1 MKYLRIL
8 FSSAIIV
15 AALNCANSTNIKK
28 GSDASFQLNLQA
40 PIDKWDEAIPLGN
53 GLTGGLLWG
62 GGNEIRLSLDRGDL
76 WDLRAHPGFTAPG
89 FTYETVRRMALAG
102 LTDSLNKQYARAN
115 DYPTK
120 LPGCRLV
127 VTLPGNV
134 KATSFHLD
142 MKKGLGSVNLGD
154 RSIECFFSTDKPVA
168 LMKIPGSVANIELIP
183 NNAVIKLGN
192 PAPSIGKDQKGTW
205 LIQDAAL
212 GFKYVFVVK
221 SKKLDD
227 YTLLSISTATRKE
240 SENPFQLATKQADEA
255 LNKGFDLMLT
265 DHEKW
270 WDNFWSKSS
279 VTIPD
284 PKIQQHYNLVQYYY
298 GASSKS
304 GAPPIPLQG
313 VWTADEG
320 KLPPWH
326 GDYHHDLNTQL
337 TYWAYLTSNRLDQGL
352 SFLDFMWSLKPVHEE
367 FAHNFYGARG
377 MVVPGVMAL
386 DGKPMGAWFQY
397 TLSPTMGAWVA
408 QSFFWHWRYTMDP
421 QFLKERAYPYCASIA
436 EALVALMK
444 PDKNGKLKLDL
455 SSSPEIH
462 NNTQKAW
469 FTPNSHFDLS
479 LIRWIFGANAEMAK
493 ALNLEKEAIRW
504 QSLLEKM
511 DDLATMVNDGPLLVS
526 PNEPLTE
533 SHRHFSHLM
542 AIHPLG
548 TLNIEGTDRDRK
560 IIEAS
565 LSQIDQFGSKYWC
578 GYSFSWMSCMRAR
591 AGQPDKALEDL
602 VNYLDCTTRNG
613 FHVNGPQTRSEL
625 SDYKMRAFT
634 LEGNFAASQAVHEM
648 LLQSWGGLIRIFPA
662 MPGTWEEASFRQLR
676 TEGGF
681 LVDAVR
687 SKGKTT
693 SVTITATADQPLRL
707 KNPFETAEFSS
718 DTKMV
723 TTEKGMIIYSM
734 KKGQTVHLYK

>member
-1 MKYLRIL
+1 
-8 FSSAIIV
+8 
-15 AALNCANSTNIKK
+15 
-28 GSDASFQLNLQA
+28 
-40 PIDKWDEAIPLGN
+40 
-53 GLTGGLLWG
+53 
-62 GGNEIRLSLDRGDL
+62 
-76 WDLRAHPGFTAPG
+76 
-89 FTYETVRRMALAG
+89 
-102 LTDSLNKQYARAN
+102 
-115 DYPTK
+115 
-120 LPGCRLV
+120 
-127 VTLPGNV
+127 
-134 KATSFHLD
+134 

-154 RSIECFFSTDKPVA
+154 RSLDCFFSADKPVA
-168 LMKIPGSVANIELIP
+168 LMKIPGSVANIELKP

-227 YTLLSISTATRKE
+227 YTLLSISTATNKE
-240 SENPFQLATKQADEA
+240 SENPFKLANDQADEA
-255 LNKGFDLMLT
+255 WSKGFDPALK
-265 DHEKW
+265 DHVKW
-270 WDNFWSKSS
+270 WSDFWSKSS
-279 VTIPD
+279 VSVPD

-298 GASSKS
+298 GAASRA
-304 GAPPIPLQG
+304 GAPPMPLQG

-320 KLPPWH
+320 NLPPWH

-337 TYWAYLTSNRLDQGL
+337 TYWAYLTSNRLDLGL

-367 FAHNFYGARG
+367 FARNFYGTSG

-408 QSFFWHWRYTMDP
+408 QSFFWHWRYTMDHR
-421 QFLKERAYPYCASIA
+421 FLKERAYPYCAGIA
-436 EALVALMK
+436 EALAKLMK

-462 NNTQKAW
+462 NNSQKAW
-469 FTPNSHFDLS
+469 VEPNSNFDLS
-479 LIRWIFGANAEMAK
+479 LIRWIFCANAEMANT
-493 ALNLEKEAIRW
+493 LNLEKQAKSW
-504 QSLLEKM
+504 NTLLKKM
-511 DDLATMVNDGPLLVS
+511 DDLATDSKDGSLLVS
-526 PNEPLTE
+526 PNEPLAE

-548 TLNIEGTDRDRK
+548 TLHIEGTDRDRK
-560 IIEAS
+560 TIEAS
-565 LSQIDQFGSKYWC
+565 LSQIDRFGSKYWC

-591 AGQPDKALEDL
+591 AGQPEKALEDL

-648 LLQSWGGLIRIFPA
+648 LLQSWGGKIRIFPSV
-662 MPGTWEEASFRQLR
+662 PEKWQDLSFSQLR
-676 TEGGF
+676 AEGGF
-681 LVDAVR
+681 LVSAER
-687 SKGKTT
+687 KGGKTVTVAIT
-693 SVTITATADQPLRL
+693 SLVEQQLRMV
-707 KNPFETAEFSS
+707 NPFGKLDYQSS
-718 DTKMV
+718 KPL
-723 TTEKGMIIYSM
+723 EKVENDELQCLL
-734 KKGQTVHLYK
+734 KKGETIKLY

>member
-1 MKYLRIL
+1 MRKILIL
-8 FSSAIIV
+8 FWLILSLPNAFGSS
-15 AALNCANSTNIKK
+15 
-28 GSDASFQLNLQA
+28 GLQEADPSLRLDLKA
-40 PIDKWDEAIPLGN
+40 PIEKWDEAIPLGN

-76 WDLRAHPGFTAPG
+76 WDLRTHPGFTAPG
-89 FTYETVRRMALAG
+89 FTYEIVRKMALAG
-102 LTDSLNKQYARAN
+102 LADSLNKQYSRAN

-127 VTLPGNV
+127 ITLPGNQ
-134 KATSFHLD
+134 KAKSFHLD
-142 MKKGLGSVNLGD
+142 MLKGIGRVDFGD
-154 RSIECFFSTDKPVA
+154 RSVECFFSAEKPVA

-183 NNAVIKLGN
+183 NNAVVKLGN
-192 PAPSIGKDQKGTW
+192 PAPVISKDLKGTW

-221 SKKLDD
+221 TKKFDD
-227 YTLLSISTATRKE
+227 YTLLSISTATNKE
-240 SENPFQLATKQADEA
+240 SENPFQLANKQADEA
-255 LNKGFDLMLT
+255 LNKGFNLMLK

-279 VTIPD
+279 LTIPD

-298 GASSKS
+298 GAASRA
-304 GAPPIPLQG
+304 GAPPMPLQG

-352 SFLDFMWSLKPVHEE
+352 SFLDYMWSLKPVHEE
-367 FAHNFYGARG
+367 FARNFYGTKG

-397 TLSPTMGAWVA
+397 TLSPTMGPWVA
-408 QSFFWHWRYTMDP
+408 QSFYWHWRYSMDP
-421 QFLKERAYPYCASIA
+421 EFLKDRAYPYCASIA
-436 EALVALMK
+436 EALVGLMK
-444 PDKNGKLKLDL
+444 PDKNGKLKLEL

-469 FTPNSHFDLS
+469 LTPNCNFDLS
-479 LIRWIFGANAEMAK
+479 LIRWIFGVNAEMAQ
-493 ALNLEKEAIRW
+493 ALNLGKDATHW
-504 QSLLEKM
+504 HALLGKM
-511 DDLATMVNDGPLLVS
+511 DDLATDSKEGFLLVS
-526 PNEPLTE
+526 PNEQLTE

-548 TLNIEGTDRDRK
+548 TLNIEGSERNHK

-565 LSQIDQFGSKYWC
+565 LKQIDVFGSKNWC
-578 GYSFSWMSCMRAR
+578 GYSFSWMACMRAR
-591 AGQPDKALEDL
+591 AGQPEKALEEL

-662 MPGTWEEASFRQLR
+662 MPGTWKEASFRQLR

-687 SKGKTT
+687 RKGKTI
-693 SVTITATADQPLRL
+693 SVTITATVDQPLRL

-718 DTKMV
+718 DTKNV
-723 TTEKGMIIYSM
+723 TSEKGLIIYSM
-734 KKGQTVHLYK
+734 KKGQTMHMYK